1 MAKNKPPADHH
12 FVPQFL
18 LRNFVDDAGTLH
30 AFDRRTPER
39 GVFNNPPSKVFFE
52 RQLYTTIER
61 DLSKN
66 VDLELA
72 FAHLEGIVAP
82 LVARILEMANQK
94 RAVAF
99 HSNERQLLA
108 IYTYYQWKRVP
119 DNFRQFSSLASF
131 REDGEKALREY
142 EDRYRP
148 LDDHEREYFGKDETW
163 RRMLQN
169 VRSDV
174 IAKGNLSIV
183 ATIEAMNL
191 NIVKISNPKEAFI
204 ISSFPVYKLNFPG
217 KAALSDPTVEMWFPI
232 SSEVSLVWAGR
243 GGGTIFRSVSDGAA
257 VRYQN
262 QAAAAKSNLIASR
275 SAALTESLA
284 AYVGVQKGGEG
295 SQNSQ

>member
-1 MAKNKPPADHH
+1 MAKKNLPGDHH

-18 LRNFVDDAGTLH
+18 LRNFVDDAGALH
-30 AFDRRTPER
+30 VFDRRTPDR

-52 RQLYTTIER
+52 RQLYTTIDR

-72 FAHLEGIVAP
+72 FAHLESIVAP
-82 LVARILEMANQK
+82 LVARIVEMAKQN
-94 RAVAF
+94 RGAAL
-99 HSNERQLLA
+99 HSSERQLLA

-119 DNFRQFSSLASF
+119 DNFRQFSSLATF
-131 REDGEKALREY
+131 RMDGEKALREY

-148 LDDHEREYFGKDETW
+148 LNDHEKEHFGKDETW

-191 NIVKISNPKEAFI
+191 NIVTISNPKKAFI
-204 ISSFPVYKLNFPG
+204 ISSFPVYKMNHPG
-217 KAALSDPTVEMWFPI
+217 KAALSDPNVEMWFPI
-232 SSEVSLVWAGR
+232 SSDVSLLWTGR
-243 GGGTIFRSVSDGAA
+243 GGETIFRSVSDGAA

-275 SAALTESLA
+275 SAALTRSLA
-284 AYVGVQKGGEG
+284 SYAGVKKGTEG
-295 SQNSQ
+295 SQNSR

>member
-1 MAKNKPPADHH
+1 MVKNKPPADHH

-18 LRNFVDDAGTLH
+18 LRNFVDAAGELH
-30 AFDRRTPER
+30 VYDRRTPAR

-52 RQLYTTIER
+52 RQLYTSIGK

-72 FAHLEGIVAP
+72 FAHLESIVAP
-82 LVARILEMANQK
+82 LIARITEMARQD
-94 RAVAF
+94 RAVAL

-131 REDGEKALREY
+131 REHGEKALREY
-142 EDRYRP
+142 EERYRP
-148 LDDHEREYFGKDETW
+148 LDDIEREYFGKEETW

-191 NIVKISNPKEAFI
+191 NIVKISNPKKAFV

-217 KAALSDPTVEMWFPI
+217 KAALGDPTVEMWFPI
-232 SSEVSLVWAGR
+232 SSDVSLAWTGR
-243 GGGTIFRSVSDGAA
+243 GGETIFRSVSDGAA

-275 SAALTESLA
+275 SAALTRSLA
-284 AYVGVQKGGEG
+284 VYVGVKKGTEG
-295 SQNSQ
+295 SQNSP